1 MEEVWTPPLSDATP
15 LIQKVRSAR
24 PDLLLFMPN
33 AISDAKLGL
42 EKINEFGLGQG
53 KIPTVSFSIT
63 IAEPDMLQSVS
74 PDVVQG
80 IMTIVANWGSKGHE
94 DLIAELKAKYKEP
107 WMTQNVISTYGDM
120 WLMKAALE
128 KAGKADRRAVAE
140 ALPDDGWRPVETL
153 PRRSAEVR
161 RKGSPRRRRRGD
173 RAVAV
178 RRARHRISAR
188 SRTGGAVLAEEILLI
203 ATHSADFRESIVMSK
218 ITRRTLLAGASIGLV
233 SSRAW
238 AQQPAEVKVGLLV
251 PISGLYARPGAVM
264 RHGAEMAVE
273 HINAQGGIKSLG
285 GAKLKLVVL
294 DSGDTTEKAKN
305 AAQRMVAQEPDL
317 VAASGAYLSSFTLA
331 VTEVTERA
339 NLPVLTLSYS
349 DLITDRGF
357 KYVFQT
363 SATAGSQAKQ
373 ALPQIVKLAETAS
386 GKKPKTVAIITDNTG
401 ASIASAKSMRE
412 GLLAENGLQLIVDE
426 TFTPPLADA
435 TSLVQKIRSA
445 KPDLLF
451 FLPTVISDAKLLLEK
466 MNEFGLGQGK
476 IPTISFGIAIAEPDM
491 LQTVS
496 PELLQGVLTCVA
508 SWGAKG
514 HEALIA
520 ELKSRYK
527 EPWMTQNAISTYGD
541 MWVIKDA
548 LEKAGKADRVAV
560 AEALRSM
567 DGGPSKYYPLGEIKF
582 DEKGRRVGAGMT
594 IVQWQSGVPVTVFPP
609 QLALAQP
616 FWPKN

>member
-1 MEEVWTPPLSDATP
+1 
-15 LIQKVRSAR
+15 
-24 PDLLLFMPN
+24 
-33 AISDAKLGL
+33 
-42 EKINEFGLGQG
+42 
-53 KIPTVSFSIT
+53 
-63 IAEPDMLQSVS
+63 
-74 PDVVQG
+74 
-80 IMTIVANWGSKGHE
+80 
-94 DLIAELKAKYKEP
+94 
-107 WMTQNVISTYGDM
+107 MTQNAISTYGDM

-128 KAGKADRRAVAE
+128 KAGKADRDAVADAFRTMDGGPAKYYPGGQLKFDEKGRRVGAGVVDHAVAE
-140 ALPDDGWRPVETL
+140 RRAGHRLPVGP
-153 PRRSAEVR
+153 
-161 RKGSPRRRRRGD
+161 
-173 RAVAV
+173 RAVV
-178 RRARHRISAR
+178 DRSGRRNPDRNASQKLQ
-188 SRTGGAVLAEEILLI
+188 GG
-203 ATHSADFRESIVMSK
+203 IVMTR
-218 ITRRTLLAGASIGLV
+218 ITRAALTRRNLLAGASAGLIAT
-233 SSRAW
+233 RAW
-238 AQQPAEVKVGLLV
+238 AQQPSEVKVGLLV
-251 PISGLYARPGAVM
+251 PLSGLYARPGTVM
-264 RHGAEMAVE
+264 REGAEMAVG

-285 GAKLKLVVL
+285 GAKMKLVVL

-317 VAASGAYLSSFTLA
+317 VAASGSYLSSFTLA

-386 GKKPKTVAIITDNTG
+386 GKKPKTVAIITDNTA
-401 ASIASAKSMRE
+401 ASVSSAKAMRD

-435 TSLVQKIRSA
+435 TSLVQKVRSA
-445 KPDLLF
+445 RPDLLF

-520 ELKSRYK
+520 ELKTRYK

-541 MWVIKDA
+541 MWVIKDSV
-548 LEKAGKADRVAV
+548 GK
-560 AEALRSM
+560 
-567 DGGPSKYYPLGEIKF
+567 G
-582 DEKGRRVGAGMT
+582 
-594 IVQWQSGVPVTVFPP
+594 WQG
-609 QLALAQP
+609 
-616 FWPKN
+616 